1 MTVIVRL
8 WRLALAPEAR
18 FGLCTASAWCFLVCD
33 SLSIKPRRLNKPGTS
48 RTTQAG
54 GPRAPAV
61 RRAEGQQDRDRSRA
75 SPVCSPPSRLPAPC
89 MSSTLPGLCPGRPS
103 PGCPERPPDHAGTRG
118 PPPHLP
124 SQVNILLSMCVH
136 VFHEIIQTSISN
148 KKSPLTFY
156 QNP

>member
-1 MTVIVRL
+1 MYDSGGWL
-8 WRLALAPEAR
+8 WHQRP
-18 FGLCTASAWCFLVCD
+18 GLDCVQHLRGISSCAIHSPSSLED
-33 SLSIKPRRLNKPGTS
+33 STSQGPAGPRRLAE
-48 RTTQAG
+48 AG
-54 GPRAPAV
+54 VPRAPAV
-61 RRAEGQQDRDRSRA
+61 RRAEGQQDCDRSCA

-124 SQVNILLSMCVH
+124 SQVNILLSTCVH